1 MIRLLADGPPLTDD
15 AMSAIEAT
23 PAYAEMELLAADGE
37 DSPVYVE
44 SLGLPPG
51 YVSEHVLNE
60 KKKKNKRKAAAD
72 VPWAEHLYRQMEG
85 GGNDVP
91 DGAVVFANVDAM
103 IRGVASM
110 YAHAA
115 SLGYEDENEEDGVPQ
130 LQQQRRRALD
140 VAIRRVMDT
149 LAMRETMEC
158 CMELAV

>member
-1 MIRLLADGPPLTDD
+1 MIRLLGDGPPLTDD

-44 SLGLPPG
+44 WLGLPPG
-51 YVSEHVLNE
+51 YVSEHVNDNDNDN
-60 KKKKNKRKAAAD
+60 KKT
-72 VPWAEHLYRQMEG
+72 VPWAEHLYRG
-85 GGNDVP
+85 GRATDVP
-91 DGAVVFANVDAM
+91 AGAVVFANVDAM

-115 SLGYEDENEEDGVPQ
+115 SLGYEDQEEDDDGCQ
-130 LQQQRRRALD
+130 QQQQRRRALD
-140 VAIRRVMDT
+140 VAIRRVLDT